1 MVIDTQAP
9 VVAPGEELIL
19 DRVLPVWDATVTH
32 HLTVDAPAER
42 VWAALQE
49 LDLAEVVRTSRGAR
63 ALIAVR
69 AVPVRIA
76 DRVRGRPAQ
85 PPPEHVR
92 MVEARPWVV
101 LGEREPRELVV
112 GAIGRFWG
120 PGVEWLEIEAGEFAD
135 FDQPAYGKIAWGFAV
150 LPYGLGRSLLVDE
163 CRTRVTDPA
172 SRRRFLRYWKLVGP
186 GASYVMGRTLTLA
199 KQHAEEEDVASA
211 RYRDP

>member
-1 MVIDTQAP
+1 MHTDLPDATAS
-9 VVAPGEELIL
+9 EELAL
-19 DRVLPVWDATVTH
+19 DRVLPVWDATVSH
-32 HLTVDAPAER
+32 HLIVAAPPEG

-76 DRVRGRPAQ
+76 DRVRGRPPQ

-101 LGEREPRELVV
+101 LGEQEPRELVV

-120 PGVEWLEIEAGEFAD
+120 PGVEWLDIEPAEFAG
-135 FDQPAYGKIAWGFAV
+135 FDRPAYGKIAWGFTV
-150 LPYGLGRSLLVDE
+150 LPYGEGRSLLVDE
-163 CRTRVTDPA
+163 CRTRITDPE

-186 GASYVMGRTLTLA
+186 GAGYIMGRTLALA
-199 KQHAEEEDVASA
+199 KRHAEEPAA
-211 RYRDP
+211 A